1 MSAAKEAFDPAIL
14 QTLTDEERAAIAGD
28 DADIHDLEALQKLAD
43 ATAAEDGAVAAGP
56 DDDDDDNKP
65 DDAEAKPP
73 AAGTAEA
80 AEAAVVQPAPAAT
93 ESPADAAPIV
103 QEAKPVE
110 PTRIVYDY
118 QLPDDYQAK
127 VDAIRSREDE
137 LAQQFKSGELDFDAY
152 RAAARELDI
161 EREALTDMRVKAAIS
176 QEVNQQTGE
185 SLWRSA
191 LQQFNATTA
200 KADGIDYAKDEVK
213 QADFDQFLKV
223 LADKPENADKDHNW
237 FISEAH
243 KRVKALHGIV
253 TAPPPNPNK
262 NGRREPNLSQLPKT
276 LSDVPG
282 GDGPGDVSDEFTALD
297 SLDGLA
303 FEDAL
308 ANLKRTNP
316 AAFARYEAR

>member
-43 ATAAEDGAVAAGP
+43 AAAAEDGAVATGP
-56 DDDDDDNKP
+56 DDDDDNKP
-65 DDAEAKPP
+65 DDADAKPP
-73 AAGTAEA
+73 AAEA
-80 AEAAVVQPAPAAT
+80 AESAVVQPAPAAT
-93 ESPADAAPIV
+93 DTPADAAPV
-103 QEAKPVE
+103 AQEAKPAE

-118 QLPDDYQAK
+118 QLPEDYQAK
-127 VDAIRSREDE
+127 VDAIRAQEDE
-137 LAQQFKSGELDFDAY
+137 IAQQFKSGELDFDAY

-191 LQQFNATTA
+191 LQTFNATTA

-223 LADKPENADKDHNW
+223 LADKPENAEKDHNW

-253 TAPPPNPNK
+253 TAPPSNPNK
-262 NGRREPNLSQLPKT
+262 NGRRDPPNLSQLPRT

>member
-14 QTLTDEERAAIAGD
+14 QTLTDEERAAILGD
-28 DADIHDLEALQKLAD
+28 DAPADEVEALKALAETDGSGADEDDDGDDDEKVDEEDDGDDDSLAD
-43 ATAAEDGAVAAGP
+43 AAAA
-56 DDDDDDNKP
+56 
-65 DDAEAKPP
+65 
-73 AAGTAEA
+73 
-80 AEAAVVQPAPAAT
+80 QPAPAAT
-93 ESPADAAPIV
+93 DTPAEAAPV
-103 QEAKPVE
+103 AQEAKPAE

-118 QLPDDYQAK
+118 QLPEDYQTK
-127 VDAIRSREDE
+127 VDAIRNREDE
-137 LAQQFKSGELDFDAY
+137 IAQQFKSGELDFDAY

-223 LADKPENADKDHNW
+223 LADKPENAEKDHDW
-237 FISEAH
+237 FIIEAH

-262 NGRREPNLSQLPKT
+262 NSRREPNLSQLPKT